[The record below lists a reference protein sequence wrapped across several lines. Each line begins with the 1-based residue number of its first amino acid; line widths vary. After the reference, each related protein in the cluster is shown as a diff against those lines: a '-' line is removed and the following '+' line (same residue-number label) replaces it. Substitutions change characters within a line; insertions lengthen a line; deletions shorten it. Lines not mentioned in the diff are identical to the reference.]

1 MRTKT
6 IYFFSLF
13 LTITMMTGCF
23 HISSGP
29 KPSKSKMT
37 KKYSVTPFNKI
48 ENKAPANIVFTQGNA
63 TKVEA
68 DGPDNYIPQLI
79 VMVKDSTLSISM
91 DKDKFKNFKS
101 SKINISIT
109 SPVLCNIKQ
118 RGVGSIYLKDSVK
131 VTDLS
136 ISAEGVG
143 SIEANALMARCIKVS
158 QEGVGSI
165 SLKGQAGHATYY
177 LEGVGSLKAKDMIV
191 SDVVV
196 EQNGVGSVSCYASGT
211 INISAQGVGS
221 VNYYGDP
228 RVTGLKK
235 SGIGSVKSK

>member
-79 VMVKDSTLSISM
+79 VMVKDSTLSISI
-91 DKDKFKNFKS
+91 KTNSKTSKVQKSISQLPVRFYAIS
-101 SKINISIT
+101 SKE
-109 SPVLCNIKQ
+109 V
-118 RGVGSIYLKDSVK
+118 
-131 VTDLS
+131 
-136 ISAEGVG
+136 
-143 SIEANALMARCIKVS
+143 
-158 QEGVGSI
+158 
-165 SLKGQAGHATYY
+165 
-177 LEGVGSLKAKDMIV
+177 
-191 SDVVV
+191 
-196 EQNGVGSVSCYASGT
+196 
-211 INISAQGVGS
+211 
-221 VNYYGDP
+221 
-228 RVTGLKK
+228 
-235 SGIGSVKSK
+235 

>member
-1 MRTKT
+1 M
-6 IYFFSLF
+6 
-13 LTITMMTGCF
+13 
-23 HISSGP
+23 
-29 KPSKSKMT
+29 
-37 KKYSVTPFNKI
+37 
-48 ENKAPANIVFTQGNA
+48 

-109 SPVLCNIKQ
+109 SPVLCSIKQ

-143 SIEANALMARCIKVS
+143 SIEANALMARSIKVS

-165 SLKGQAGHATYY
+165 NLKGQAGHATYY

>member
-48 ENKAPANIVFTQGNA
+48 ENKAPANIVFTQGNV

-79 VMVKDSTLSISM
+79 VMVKD
-91 DKDKFKNFKS
+91 
-101 SKINISIT
+101 NISIT

-165 SLKGQAGHATYY
+165 NLKGQAGHATYY

-196 EQNGVGSVSCYASGT
+196 EQNCVGSVSCYASGT

>member
-48 ENKAPANIVFTQGNA
+48 ENKAPANIVFTQGNV

-79 VMVKDSTLSISM
+79 VMVKDST
-91 DKDKFKNFKS
+91 
-101 SKINISIT
+101 KINISIT

-143 SIEANALMARCIKVS
+143 SIEANALMARSIKVS

-165 SLKGQAGHATYY
+165 NLKGQAGHATYY
-177 LEGVGSLKAKDMIV
+177 LEGVG
-191 SDVVV
+191 
-196 EQNGVGSVSCYASGT
+196 
-211 INISAQGVGS
+211 
-221 VNYYGDP
+221 
-228 RVTGLKK
+228 
-235 SGIGSVKSK
+235 

>member
-48 ENKAPANIVFTQGNA
+48 ENKAPANIVFTQGNV

-165 SLKGQAGHATYY
+165 KPSPTTSKYISSTSFLICMPSKSIYISRITFRISIIIIMS
-177 LEGVGSLKAKDMIV
+177 VTI
-191 SDVVV
+191 
-196 EQNGVGSVSCYASGT
+196 QN
-211 INISAQGVGS
+211 
-221 VNYYGDP
+221 
-228 RVTGLKK
+228 
-235 SGIGSVKSK
+235 

>member
-143 SIEANALMARCIKVS
+143 SIEANALHVPSK
-158 QEGVGSI
+158 
-165 SLKGQAGHATYY
+165 Y
-177 LEGVGSLKAKDMIV
+177 
-191 SDVVV
+191 
-196 EQNGVGSVSCYASGT
+196 
-211 INISAQGVGS
+211 
-221 VNYYGDP
+221 P
-228 RVTGLKK
+228 KK
-235 SGIGSVKSK
+235 E